1 MLIKDHCDISNYAD
15 DTTASCAG
23 DNVDEVIEKL
33 QNVASIMLTWFQS
46 NYLQAN
52 PDKFQF
58 ILYNSDDKYMLT
70 INKNVKL
77 ESLDYVKLLGVTV
90 DTKLTFTR
98 HVDELCSKAGKKIN
112 MLRRLANVLTMEA
125 KCLLFQSFILSHFN
139 FCPVVWHYC
148 SMTDLR
154 KVENIQ
160 KRALKI
166 VFDDYSATYLQ
177 LRQKGDR
184 PLLYVERLRSIA
196 IEMFM
201 IYITALDQ
209 STYLN

>member
-1 MLIKDHCDISNYAD
+1 
-15 DTTASCAG
+15 
-23 DNVDEVIEKL
+23 
-33 QNVASIMLTWFQS
+33 MLTWFQS

-58 ILYNSDDKYMLT
+58 ILYSSDDKYMLT

-112 MLRRLANVLTMEA
+112 MLRHLSNLLTMEA

-139 FCPVVWHYC
+139 FCPVVCHYC
-148 SMTDLR
+148 SMADLR

-166 VFDDYSATYLQ
+166 APPTYSLGKKEIGPFYMW
-177 LRQKGDR
+177 KDCIV
-184 PLLYVERLRSIA
+184 LL
-196 IEMFM
+196 
-201 IYITALDQ
+201 
-209 STYLN
+209 

>member
-1 MLIKDHCDISNYAD
+1 MQISKGCPRGSLFGPLAYNIFSNDLLLLIKDHCDISNYAD

-23 DNVDEVIEKL
+23 DNVDEIIEKL

-98 HVDELCSKAGKKIN
+98 HVDELRSKAGKKIN
-112 MLRRLANVLTMEA
+112 MLRRLSNVLTMEA
-125 KCLLFQSFILSHFN
+125 KCLLFQSFIFYHTLIFAQLSG
-139 FCPVVWHYC
+139 
-148 SMTDLR
+148 
-154 KVENIQ
+154 I
-160 KRALKI
+160 
-166 VFDDYSATYLQ
+166 
-177 LRQKGDR
+177 
-184 PLLYVERLRSIA
+184 IA
-196 IEMFM
+196 V
-201 IYITALDQ
+201 
-209 STYLN
+209 